1 MSSSDN
7 KLTVHHLRISQS
19 ERIVWLCEELGL
31 DYELELYTRRSDNN
45 LAPDEYKAL
54 YPMGIAPVITDGDL
68 VLGESGAICEYI
80 DRKYGRAR
88 LSPGPDSP
96 DFAGHLFW
104 FHFSNATFMTNGMM
118 ALVAMRL
125 GATEMPD
132 FVASRGAGAWQL
144 AEARLG
150 EAEFFGGSQLT
161 TADIMMGFNL
171 TTSRMFG
178 GASLEPFPNIA
189 AYLQRIGQ
197 RPAYRR
203 AMEKCEPGMT
213 PKLD

>member
-1 MSSSDN
+1 M
-7 KLTVHHLRISQS
+7 LTVHHLRISQS

-31 DYELELYTRRSDNN
+31 DYELKLYTRRADNN
-45 LAPDEYKAL
+45 LAPPEYKAL
-54 YPMGIAPVITDGDL
+54 HPMGIAPVITDGAL

-80 DRKYGRAR
+80 DRKYGGSR
-88 LSPGPDSP
+88 LSPGPDSA

-118 ALVAMRL
+118 ALVAGRL
-125 GATEMPD
+125 GSGEVPE
-132 FVASRGAGAWQL
+132 FVAERIAKAWQL
-144 AEARLG
+144 TEARLG
-150 EAEFFGGSQLT
+150 ETEFLGGSQLT

-178 GASLEPFPNIA
+178 GADLAPFPNIA
-189 AYLQRIGQ
+189 RYLERIGQ
-197 RPAYRR
+197 RAAYRR